1 MLHVI
6 VVFIPDTACSPAVTM
21 LTVQLHYAVI
31 LARMTVKD
39 SGKTLGYLGGIKGL
53 EKQNCLQLEVQ
64 MIS

>member
-1 MLHVI
+1 
-6 VVFIPDTACSPAVTM
+6 M

-39 SGKTLGYLGGIKGL
+39 SGKTQGYLGGIEGL

-64 MIS
+64 MIN